1 MGIREFSDN
10 VYTYGM
16 VRYFKGDRLFNE
28 KPLFEFN
35 KGKIKAEELVTFDT
49 ALMDIVEINKLDIE
63 VAKKKSEQILAI
75 IVRPEIAPNHMM
87 ENTEFEFC
95 GYDLVEH
102 ATGISA
108 ITNCGADW
116 GNALNYQLLNDYGLF
131 SNYRQAVAAQ
141 LDLDE
146 QFPDENHAYCEI
158 VEIWRL
164 LGENS

>member
-10 VYTYGM
+10 VYAYGM

-28 KPLFEFN
+28 KPLYEFN
-35 KGKIKAEELVTFDT
+35 KGKIKAKELVTFDT
-49 ALMDIVEINKLDIE
+49 GLMDIVEINEVDIE
-63 VAKKKSEQILAI
+63 ESKKDSEQILAI
-75 IVRPEIAPNHMM
+75 IIRPEIAPNYMLEHAK
-87 ENTEFEFC
+87 FEFC

-102 ATGISA
+102 MTGISA

-116 GNALNYQLLNDYGLF
+116 GDALNYQLLNDYGLF
-131 SNYRQAVAAQ
+131 SNYRQAVTAQ

-146 QFPDENHAYCEI
+146 QFPDESHAYCEI
-158 VEIWRL
+158 IEIWRL